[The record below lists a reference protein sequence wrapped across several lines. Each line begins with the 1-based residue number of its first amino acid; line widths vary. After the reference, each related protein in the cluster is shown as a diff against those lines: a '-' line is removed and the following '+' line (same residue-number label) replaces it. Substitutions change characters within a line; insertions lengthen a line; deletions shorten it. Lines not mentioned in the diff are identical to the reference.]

1 MCKKFFGKQVINIEI
16 LKMKISS
23 QKKYSHNDIGS
34 KAPKLDFFADFR
46 ALYCP
51 RWHFHRRR
59 KRLLDMKEPNKVKDN
74 QYFWT
79 ILKESVK
86 KLRNRRPKKKKKGK
100 EKQLLPKGM
109 FQVTQNMIHSLL
121 LG

>member
-1 MCKKFFGKQVINIEI
+1 
-16 LKMKISS
+16 
-23 QKKYSHNDIGS
+23 
-34 KAPKLDFFADFR
+34 
-46 ALYCP
+46 
-51 RWHFHRRR
+51 
-59 KRLLDMKEPNKVKDN
+59 MKEPNKVKDN

-86 KLRNRRPKKKKKGK
+86 KLRNRRPKKKKKKK
-100 EKQLLPKGM
+100 EKEKKILPKEV

>member
-1 MCKKFFGKQVINIEI
+1 
-16 LKMKISS
+16 
-23 QKKYSHNDIGS
+23 
-34 KAPKLDFFADFR
+34 
-46 ALYCP
+46 
-51 RWHFHRRR
+51 
-59 KRLLDMKEPNKVKDN
+59 MKEPNKVKDN

-86 KLRNRRPKKKKKGK
+86 KLRNRKPKKKKKEK
-100 EKQLLPKGM
+100 EKKLLPKGV

>member
-1 MCKKFFGKQVINIEI
+1 MFHLFSKV
-16 LKMKISS
+16 
-23 QKKYSHNDIGS
+23 QKKPSIKNTFENYPWCS
-34 KAPKLDFFADFR
+34 
-46 ALYCP
+46 
-51 RWHFHRRR
+51 
-59 KRLLDMKEPNKVKDN
+59 NKVKDN

>member
-1 MCKKFFGKQVINIEI
+1 MYSEI
-16 LKMKISS
+16 LETENTKESEYKLSFENTLTMI
-23 QKKYSHNDIGS
+23 QVQS